1 MIAAELGRLF
11 DDPPRDFGPTPLWWW
26 SGGKVTRERLEWQ
39 LRRFADGG
47 IYNLVVINL
56 APAGPTFGAMADDP
70 AWFSEEWWDRFEYA
84 CRIARELDLKIWFYD
99 QIGFSGANIQ
109 GRITLDHPEVTG
121 QSLRRSEVIAASG
134 RVPLRGAE
142 TLLACY
148 DHAGRRVDTAATG
161 AVAAP
166 DGAALTAITVVPT
179 AFDYLNPA
187 AVELLI
193 DTVHGEFERRLP
205 DYLGTVIPGSFQDEL
220 PATNAWSAT
229 FAEEFEQRTGYDL
242 RDHLDSLFRS
252 GPDGEATAASKI
264 RSDYYAVRSALTEEA
279 LFRPLGEW
287 HTKRGLLL
295 GADQSHP
302 ARAGFPT
309 QSTQLYTDY
318 FRTHRW
324 FNAAG
329 SDHDGDSKV
338 HSSMAHLYGHDR
350 VWLEAFHSSGW
361 GGTLEDTYDWLL
373 PFLRSG
379 ATLYDPHASYFDTAA
394 GWFEWAPP
402 STDWRQPY
410 WKQYRSFAE
419 AVSRICSIMTW
430 GDYDADVAVLH
441 PTTTAQATV
450 PIDLPVQHFGDGLL
464 GDPHAAA
471 DRAQQTYLALCGVNN
486 WRHWQGG
493 LLDAAGIAFDV
504 IDDASIQVAD
514 LDEGR
519 LSVRTQRYRTVI
531 LPQTTVLETATAEAL
546 ADLLDTGGRVITI
559 GEPPTTA
566 AGLGGE
572 DLVVRR
578 LAEHPRL
585 IKVADAAAA
594 VAGLDPAEQHVAGD
608 LPLLVRRSGS
618 TGVALITGVHP
629 NASQQP
635 DGPTGRWT
643 DDFDRSRYA
652 SRRQLRIRAEV
663 AEAEVWDPAGGERRP
678 VLITAAGD
686 GTTMIDIDQQGA
698 PALLLVWREGAA
710 EPTGSAP
717 SGSAPA
723 EAEPAATGGTA
734 DLSDGWTGTLVPT
747 LDNSW
752 GDLARPAGREL
763 DQLELWH
770 VEAADG
776 DGPWQ
781 PSRSGY
787 GQRVMINTGP
797 APEPLTVAQCD
808 QIAAGAGE
816 LAGPGWQ
823 PYVFSASR
831 GVERDP
837 VSPLGGKGLV
847 PAEFV
852 QAPNPEP
859 GEQTTVRAVLRLDH
873 RGPADLVV
881 TASAAKRVS
890 WNGVPLAAPD
900 HYAAVHRVPVD
911 REINILEY
919 ALTETRTAG
928 RRSEAG
934 SGFTLVPPD
943 GYGPRP
949 EYMAFGDT
957 GASGEPAISDGLI
970 TFSTTISLAE
980 AATTA
985 ALVVGAAG
993 SATVLIDG
1001 TVVGRQEKVEY
1012 YDWGARPMYFRHD
1025 VTGLLGAGDHVLAVR
1040 LESSDI
1046 TDLIFVDLVA
1056 HTEAGPVVAVSGPGW
1071 TCTTAGQSAPS
1082 AVRPEQWNAI
1092 ETMHA
1097 GHRPHPLRRASWLR
1111 GEAEVGVPSLDF
1123 DTADSAAARPRRLR
1137 TRVPSG
1143 TARLRVPLRVP
1154 AEITIDGSA
1163 QTPDPDGWITLAD
1176 PPAAPAWLELI
1187 TEPVAFLPGASV
1199 LDGPIEV
1206 EHRSAPI
1213 TLGDW
1218 RGLGL
1223 GDYSGGLSYRRT
1235 LEAGDRPRTLDL
1247 GDLRGSVDVLL
1258 DGEPVG
1264 SAFCAPF
1271 RFTLPPTERPA
1282 ELEIVVYN
1290 TLGPYLHAATSTTWV
1305 FPTQLSSGLY
1315 GPVTI
1320 DRT

>member
-1 MIAAELGRLF
+1 MIAADLGRLF
-11 DDPPRDFGPTPLWWW
+11 DEPPRDFGPTPLWWW
-26 SGGKVTRERLEWQ
+26 SGGQVTRERLEWQ
-39 LRRFADGG
+39 LRRFAEGG

-84 CRIARELDLKIWFYD
+84 CRIARELDQRIWFYD

-109 GRITLDHPEVTG
+109 GRITLDHPEVAG
-121 QSLRRSEVIAASG
+121 QSLRRTEVIAAG
-134 RVPLRGAE
+134 RRVPLRGTE

-148 DHAGRRVDTAATG
+148 DHAGRRVDTSASG

-166 DGAALTAITVVPT
+166 DGAVLTAITVVPT

-229 FAEEFEQRTGYDL
+229 FAEEFERRTGYDL
-242 RDHLDSLFRS
+242 RDHLDSLFR
-252 GPDGEATAASKI
+252 GGDGLVPTDASKI

-410 WKQYRSFAE
+410 WKQYPAFAD
-419 AVSRICSIMTW
+419 AVSRICSIMSW

-464 GDPHAAA
+464 GDPHGAA

-486 WRHWQGG
+486 WRQWQGG

-531 LPQTTVLETATAEAL
+531 LPAATVLEAATAEAL
-546 ADLLDTGGRVITI
+546 ADLLDTGGRVITV
-559 GEPPTTA
+559 GAAPELA
-566 AGLGGE
+566 AGLGGD

-578 LAEHPRL
+578 LAEHRRL
-585 IKVADAAAA
+585 IKVPDAAAA
-594 VAGLDPAEQHVAGD
+594 VAQLDPAEQHVSSD
-608 LPLLVRRSGS
+608 LPLLVRRAGG
-618 TGVALITGVHP
+618 TGVALITGAHP
-629 NASQQP
+629 NASQHP
-635 DGPTGRWT
+635 DGTNGRWT

-652 SRRQLRIRAEV
+652 SRRRIRIRAGV
-663 AEAEVWDPAGGERRP
+663 AEAEVWNPANGERRP
-678 VLITAAGD
+678 VLISDAGD

-698 PALLLVWREGAA
+698 PALLLVWREGPIP
-710 EPTGSAP
+710 ETGSAP
-717 SGSAPA
+717 DSGTA
-723 EAEPAATGGTA
+723 EPRPAATLA
-734 DLSDGWTGTLVPT
+734 DGWTGALLPT
-747 LDNSW
+747 LDNTW
-752 GDLARPAGREL
+752 GDLARPVGREL
-763 DQLELWH
+763 EHLELWH
-770 VEAADG
+770 VEVADG
-776 DGPWQ
+776 DGPWR
-781 PSRSGY
+781 PSRATY
-787 GQRVMINTGP
+787 GQQVLIRTGP
-797 APEPLTVAQCD
+797 ATDPLTAAECD
-808 QIAAGAGE
+808 EIAAGRGD
-816 LAGPGWQ
+816 LAGRDWQ
-823 PYVFSASR
+823 PHVFSASR

-837 VSPLGGKGLV
+837 VSPLGSKGLV
-847 PAEFV
+847 PAEFI
-852 QAPNPEP
+852 QAPNPAP
-859 GEQTTVRAVLRLDH
+859 GEETTVRALLRTDH

-881 TASAAKRVS
+881 SASSAKRVS
-890 WNGVPLAAPD
+890 WNGVPVAAAD
-900 HYAAVHRVPVD
+900 HYAAVHRVTVD
-911 REINILEY
+911 REINLLEY
-919 ALTETRTAG
+919 ALAETRTAG
-928 RRSEAG
+928 RRSEVG
-934 SGFTLVPPD
+934 SGFTLVPSD

-957 GASGEPAISDGLI
+957 GATGEPVISDGLI
-970 TFSTTISLAE
+970 TFSTTITLAE
-980 AATTA
+980 AATEA

-1012 YDWGARPMYFRHD
+1012 YDWAARPMYFRHD
-1025 VTGLLGAGDHVLAVR
+1025 VAGLLGAGDHVLAVR
-1040 LESSDI
+1040 LESPDI
-1046 TDLIFVDLVA
+1046 ADLIFVDLIA
-1056 HTEAGPVVAVSGPGW
+1056 HTEDGPVVAVSGPGW

-1082 AVRPEQWNAI
+1082 TVRPEQWNAI

-1111 GEAEVGVPSLDF
+1111 GETELGVPSLEF
-1123 DTADSAAARPRRLR
+1123 DTADSAVARPQRLR
-1137 TRVPSG
+1137 TLLPSG
-1143 TARLRVPLRVP
+1143 TARLRLPLRVP
-1154 AEITIDGSA
+1154 ATITIDGTE
-1163 QTPDPDGWITLAD
+1163 QRPDRDGWVTLTE
-1176 PPAAPAWLELI
+1176 PLSAPATLQVI
-1187 TEPVAFLPGASV
+1187 TDPAAFLPGASV

-1206 EHRSAPI
+1206 EHRPAPI

-1218 RGLGL
+1218 RQLGL
-1223 GDYSGGLSYRRT
+1223 GDYSGAVRYRRD
-1235 LEAGDRPRTLDL
+1235 LEAGDQPRTLDL

-1258 DGEPVG
+1258 NGQPVG

-1271 RFTLPPTERPA
+1271 RFTLPPVAAEA

-1290 TLGPYLHAATSTTWV
+1290 TLGPYLHASTPTSWV
-1305 FPTQLSSGLY
+1305 FPTQLSSGLF

-1320 DRT
+1320 S